1 MHVAIDLQFP
11 HVTIGGKILEMT
23 DHERIVM
30 SKVPADLR
38 YIGTH
43 QWVRLEGDIATV
55 GITDFAQEQ
64 LGDVVYAE
72 LPEVGAA
79 LVAAEEAGA
88 VESVKSASEVYSP
101 VDGEVVEVNGTLE
114 DSPEL
119 LNESPYDDGWMF
131 KVRLADG
138 SLPDDLLTA
147 DQYLSL
153 LTEH

>member
-1 MHVAIDLQFP
+1 
-11 HVTIGGKILEMT
+11 
-23 DHERIVM
+23 M
-30 SKVPADLR
+30 SKVLAGLK
-38 YIGTH
+38 YVATH

-72 LPEVGAA
+72 LPEIGAA
-79 LVAAEEAGA
+79 VVAFEEAGA

-101 VDGEVVEVNGTLE
+101 VTGEVVEVNGILE

-131 KVRLADG
+131 KVRLGDG
-138 SLPDDLLTA
+138 ALPDDLLTA
-147 DQYLSL
+147 EQYSSL